1 MQLLIQLELSKF
13 KRAKKYIIFSVLITI
28 GMCLFTTISLF
39 AIEQDKAT
47 NYTEAI
53 KMMNAAIIDC
63 YPHNKGN
70 YRRIHKKN
78 SDDIVYL
85 LCQQMALDDG
95 KGIISSWN
103 DDMFYVYYR
112 TYQYYL
118 SDCGRS
124 IYETVIEC
132 I

>member
-13 KRAKKYIIFSVLITI
+13 KKAKKYIIFSVLITI

-63 YPHNKGN
+63 YLIFSGILITRVIIEE
-70 YRRIHKKN
+70 YIKKTLEEYFFE
-78 SDDIVYL
+78 V
-85 LCQQMALDDG
+85 A
-95 KGIISSWN
+95 
-103 DDMFYVYYR
+103 
-112 TYQYYL
+112 
-118 SDCGRS
+118 GRN
-124 IYETVIEC
+124 
-132 I
+132 

>member
-63 YPHNKGN
+63 
-70 YRRIHKKN
+70 
-78 SDDIVYL
+78 
-85 LCQQMALDDG
+85 
-95 KGIISSWN
+95 IISSWN

-118 SDCGRS
+118 SDCGRP

>member
-63 YPHNKGN
+63 NL
-70 YRRIHKKN
+70 I
-78 SDDIVYL
+78 
-85 LCQQMALDDG
+85 LDDG

-118 SDCGRS
+118 SDCGRP

>member
-53 KMMNAAIIDC
+53 KNDEC
-63 YPHNKGN
+63 CNYRLLSYFFRNPHNKGN
-70 YRRIHKKN
+70 YRRIHKKK
-78 SDDIVYL
+78 
-85 LCQQMALDDG
+85 Q
-95 KGIISSWN
+95 
-103 DDMFYVYYR
+103 
-112 TYQYYL
+112 
-118 SDCGRS
+118 
-124 IYETVIEC
+124 
-132 I
+132 

>member
-63 YPHNKGN
+63 YLIFSGILITRVIIEE
-70 YRRIHKKN
+70 YIKKTVMILFTY
-78 SDDIVYL
+78 SVSRWHWMMAKVL
-85 LCQQMALDDG
+85 LVLGMTICFMFITELISPL
-95 KGIISSWN
+95 KISS
-103 DDMFYVYYR
+103 
-112 TYQYYL
+112 
-118 SDCGRS
+118 
-124 IYETVIEC
+124 
-132 I
+132 